1 MLAIFTIFYFSDSVI
16 LINFNIFTIRKL
28 EVNLRIYV
36 DFISRVFAA
45 SVLLIS
51 LSVMFFSSYYLIGIP
66 NYGQF
71 YITLL
76 TFVFSILV
84 LIFSPN
90 MFSLILG

>member
-51 LSVMFFSSYYLIGIP
+51 LSVMFFSSYYLIVKRQEGLA
-66 NYGQF
+66 NR
-71 YITLL
+71 
-76 TFVFSILV
+76 S
-84 LIFSPN
+84 
-90 MFSLILG
+90 